1 SAHIYRME
9 IPFTIDEVHQA
20 CLDTVRTNKKDA
32 CYLRPIVMRGYGAAG
47 VDPVGCPIDT
57 YIACWEWGK
66 YLGEEALRN
75 GVDVCISSWRRPAP
89 DTLPQMAKAAANYM
103 NSQLIRLEAKAN
115 GYVEGIALDVNGC
128 VSEGS
133 GENVFAVIDGA
144 VVTPPLSKSA
154 PPPLFPPPFPP
165 PPRPAPPATPLW
177 PSAAISTFRSPS
189 KFCRAKCFTSRT
201 KFSSAALP
209 RRLPRFAP
217 LTALP
222 WATALAAQSPSASR
236 TNSSQSQAAASPIV
250 TAGSPRS
257 TFPRVSP
264 LGSTSSAPTFLVHS
278 QIRKIGICVI
288 ARPQC
293 HLPAAFSKFQVVDD
307 QARPRCAVH
316 EKPRF
321 RSGNDDFDLRPL
333 SRLDIH
339 VRLVY

>member
-1 SAHIYRME
+1 MTFPKTEMIWHNGKLIHWDDAKIHVLSHVVSYGSAVFEGIRCYNTAQGPAIFRLRDHIQRLFNSAHIYRME

-144 VVTPPLSKSA
+144 VVTPPLSN
-154 PPPLFPPPFPP
+154 
-165 PPRPAPPATPLW
+165 
-177 PSAAISTFRSPS
+177 
-189 KFCRAKCFTSRT
+189 C
-201 KFSSAALP
+201 ALP
-209 RRLPRFAP
+209 GITRHSVMAICRDLNIPVAEQVLPREMLYIANEVFFCGTAAEITPIRTIDRITVGDGARGPITKRIQDEFFAITSGSKP
-217 LTALP
+217 DRHN
-222 WATALAAQSPSASR
+222 WFSAV
-236 TNSSQSQAAASPIV
+236 N
-250 TAGSPRS
+250 
-257 TFPRVSP
+257 
-264 LGSTSSAPTFLVHS
+264 
-278 QIRKIGICVI
+278 
-288 ARPQC
+288 
-293 HLPAAFSKFQVVDD
+293 LPAGVS
-307 QARPRCAVH
+307 AR
-316 EKPRF
+316 
-321 RSGNDDFDLRPL
+321 
-333 SRLDIH
+333 
-339 VRLVY
+339 